1 MEGRSHPLC
10 SLSEVQRRRR
20 GVVAD
25 VGIGEDDLIIEY
37 KVVCACAHVVCS
49 ACVVCAWGGAV
60 TINVL
65 IMGCDTLQGKIT
77 VKHAVLSD
85 LAPGSKSLWKQKY
98 VLQYSV
104 AYL

>member
-37 KVVCACAHVVCS
+37 KVVCACALVVCGVH
-49 ACVVCAWGGAV
+49 ACGVHACGVCAGG
-60 TINVL
+60 
-65 IMGCDTLQGKIT
+65 GG
-77 VKHAVLSD
+77 
-85 LAPGSKSLWKQKY
+85 
-98 VLQYSV
+98 
-104 AYL
+104 